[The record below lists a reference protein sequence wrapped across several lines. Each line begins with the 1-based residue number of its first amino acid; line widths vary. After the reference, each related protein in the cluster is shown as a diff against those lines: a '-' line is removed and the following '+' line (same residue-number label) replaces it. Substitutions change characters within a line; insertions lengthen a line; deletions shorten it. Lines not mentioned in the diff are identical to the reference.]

1 MPPARA
7 YRPGG
12 VAITARG
19 LNTMPLNSN
28 NKPARFCWVDLAAA
42 DPRGAADFYRGMFGW
57 QTRRK
62 PANGGAFHYFM
73 ADGEAVASLY
83 QLDSQQI
90 AGAVPSHWTPYIAV
104 ANVDES
110 AANAAALGGRVVVKP
125 FNVDGIARVSLITD
139 SGGALV
145 GLWELAR

>member
-1 MPPARA
+1 
-7 YRPGG
+7 
-12 VAITARG
+12 
-19 LNTMPLNSN
+19 MPLNSN

-42 DPRGAADFYRGMFGW
+42 NPGEATAFYRDMFGW
-57 QTRRK
+57 QTQRK
-62 PANGGAFHYFM
+62 PANGGEFHHFM
-73 ADGEAVASLY
+73 ADGEPVASLY
-83 QLDSQQI
+83 QLDPQQI
-90 AGAVPSHWTPYIAV
+90 AGGVPSHWTPYIAV
-104 ANVDES
+104 ANVDDS